1 MRILLLTIY
10 FLYLGNSLIPP
21 RKAFGV
27 VPFYYLPSNNNLKI
41 GSLEIAKSAY
51 QLLIYGQKE
60 ESLRLAKLAISL
72 NNKDENI
79 WAILAEAQ
87 IANELWEEALSSIK
101 NGKEINPKMSEF
113 YFAES
118 SIYLNLNN
126 LKEAKLTLIE
136 GLELQPDNYNG
147 IFQLG
152 NIFLMEEN
160 YKKALIQFESAII
173 LKPKF
178 WQAINNRGLVFFEL
192 DKKLLAISSFEEA
205 ISIEENA
212 ETILALGVSLR
223 TTNRSEAILLAK
235 QALNLNPEYV
245 SFDYRKEQLWGK
257 KLQSATEE
265 LFLFEELKEDV
276 LSAKEYLN

>member
-1 MRILLLTIY
+1 MKLLLLTIY
-10 FLYLGNSLIPP
+10 FLCLGSGIIPP
-21 RKAFGV
+21 RKANAI
-27 VPFYYLPSNNNLKI
+27 VPFYYLPSNNNLQI
-41 GSLEIAKSAY
+41 NSIAIAKSAY

-87 IANELWEEALSSIK
+87 IANELFTEALLSIK
-101 NGKEINPKMSEF
+101 NGKEINPQMSEF

-152 NIFLMEEN
+152 NIFLIEEN

-173 LKPKF
+173 LEPQF

-212 ETILALGVSLR
+212 ETILALAVSLK
-223 TTNRSEAILLAK
+223 TSNRSEAILLAK
-235 QALNLNPEYV
+235 KALKLNPKYV
-245 SFDYRKEQLWGK
+245 SYDYRKEQLWGK
-257 KLQSATEE
+257 ELQSATEE
-265 LFLFEELKEDV
+265 LFLFEELKEDI